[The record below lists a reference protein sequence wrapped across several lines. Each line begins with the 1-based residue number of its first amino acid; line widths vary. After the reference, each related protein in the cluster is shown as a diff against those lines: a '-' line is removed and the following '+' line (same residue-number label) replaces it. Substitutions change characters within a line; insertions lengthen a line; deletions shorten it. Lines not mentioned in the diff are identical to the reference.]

1 MITKR
6 KIVRQPTL
14 PELYK
19 QNHGKSDLQMF
30 GLT

>member
-14 PELYK
+14 PEWCK
-19 QNHGKSDLQMF
+19 QNHDRSDLQMF